1 MTIYFIFIV
10 LCLIFAFVFDRQD
23 EKSKFE
29 QFAFWSLCL
38 YLICLSGFSYGL
50 GGDKFSYMQDFVELP
65 LDISILTYVK
75 EQFLEQTYMP
85 LWSIINYLCKEWFDS
100 FYVVQFI
107 ESIVVNVSICY
118 VARKYT
124 NHHFLFLIL
133 FFVSEIFFQFNTE
146 VMREGFAIAIGLI
159 IIYKYEQKQNIIR
172 YLIGVAIAL
181 LFHLSAII
189 LILYPLFAKIRVV
202 VSKKNFAIFC
212 ISVVAV
218 WAVSDLVVT
227 DLMPHLPIISE
238 SVKLKVLSYMGIGT
252 TIFGF
257 GNLFCRYIILP
268 FIVGSYFLRYNADDG
283 LIHTSAKHILL
294 FELAIGGLICV
305 VGFGFVRF
313 FNYVRIINL
322 CWLTILVANYFREQ
336 KHLLARTFVI
346 LLYSLFSFLQWNTY
360 FPDTK
365 AHFYDLFVPYTS
377 IVNEDSWVFEREYIY
392 EEAITSIEGNKAQ
405 REIK

>member
-1 MTIYFIFIV
+1 MAPYIIFII
-10 LCLIFAFVFDRQD
+10 LCFLFSLAFDRQD

-50 GGDKFSYMQDFVELP
+50 GGDKFSYMEDFDKLP
-65 LDISILTYVK
+65 LDISIWTYVK

-85 LWSIINYLCKEWFDS
+85 SWSILNYLCKWRFDS

-133 FFVSEIFFQFNTE
+133 FFLSEIFFQFNTE

-159 IIYKYEQKQNIIR
+159 IIYKYEQKQNIIG
-172 YLIGVAIAL
+172 YLIGVAVAL
-181 LFHLSAII
+181 SFHLSAVI
-189 LILYPLFAKIRVV
+189 LLIYPLLTKVKVDI
-202 VSKKNFAIFC
+202 SKKNFAIFC
-212 ISVVAV
+212 ISIVAV
-218 WAVSDLVVT
+218 WTISDMVVT
-227 DLMPHLPIISE
+227 YLIPYLPITSE
-238 SVKLKVLSYMGIGT
+238 SVKYKVLSYTSVGT

-268 FIVGSYFLRYNADDG
+268 FIIGYYQ
-283 LIHTSAKHILL
+283 IHYQSNSQSRVAAEHILL
-294 FELAIGGLICV
+294 YELTIGGIICI
-305 VGFGFVRF
+305 VGFGFERF

-322 CWLTILVANYFREQ
+322 CWLATLIFTLFQ
-336 KHLLARTFVI
+336 DKKHVIVRSFVI
-346 LLYSLFSFLQWNTY
+346 LGYALYAFLHWTAY

-377 IVNEDSWVFEREYIY
+377 IVNEDLRVFEREYIY
-392 EEAITSIEGNKAQ
+392 EEAIMPPETDETQ